1 MGRVG
6 GIWRDGDEGE
16 ERENERERKRG
27 REERE
32 RKRGRMNK
40 NTSEDCVS
48 VNGAPSMQGQCQWCP
63 ILPLHFLLMSFTIN
77 IPFIPSLT

>member
-6 GIWRDGDEGE
+6 GIWSEGDEGE
-16 ERENERERKRG
+16 ERENEREINRG

-40 NTSEDCVS
+40 KTSEDRVS
-48 VNGAPSMQGQCQWCP
+48 VSGAPSMQGRC
-63 ILPLHFLLMSFTIN
+63 
-77 IPFIPSLT
+77 

>member
-6 GIWRDGDEGE
+6 GIWRDGYEGE
-16 ERENERERKRG
+16 ERENEREIKIG

-40 NTSEDCVS
+40 KTSEDRVS
-48 VNGAPSMQGQCQWCP
+48 VSGAPSM
-63 ILPLHFLLMSFTIN
+63 
-77 IPFIPSLT
+77 

>member
-27 REERE
+27 R
-32 RKRGRMNK
+32 MNK
-40 NTSEDCVS
+40 KTSEDHVS
-48 VNGAPSMQGQCQWCP
+48 VSGAPSMQGQCQWCP

>member
-27 REERE
+27 R
-32 RKRGRMNK
+32 MNK
-40 NTSEDCVS
+40 KTS
-48 VNGAPSMQGQCQWCP
+48 
-63 ILPLHFLLMSFTIN
+63 
-77 IPFIPSLT
+77 